1 MNCGFEGG
9 EGMNISEL
17 FMAARQELRGD
28 MTLVGLDELRDD
40 YVLLK
45 LYLDGISKEEAKR
58 IVEFAERHGLE
69 FQINTDLG
77 YFRNVNLVVVY
88 FWKPAGGNEDD

>member
-1 MNCGFEGG
+1 
-9 EGMNISEL
+9 
-17 FMAARQELRGD
+17 

-45 LYLDGISKEEAKR
+45 LYLDGISGEEAKR
-58 IVEFAERHGLE
+58 IVEFAEKYGLE

-88 FWKPAGGNEDD
+88 FWKPAHSGGNKDD